1 MAFNRTLLRNIS
13 KEDFSDLL
21 VYPETITD
29 KYFEYLLN
37 REKERQNLIIRWE
50 DQMQI
55 FENLAKSFVDF
66 DLISATLLYKNNLK
80 H

>member
-1 MAFNRTLLRNIS
+1 MRKIIGKNVPLDNISNPVLLTYLRNIS
-13 KEDFSDLL
+13 KEILVFM

-55 FENLAKSFVDF
+55 FGKFSQIFC
-66 DLISATLLYKNNLK
+66 
-80 H
+80 